1 MATNPIISKSEPD
14 VYDVSGRF
22 FPGSVITLMAD
33 DGRPVGAV
41 QVSNFV
47 DLKASFKVI
56 PFIPKK

>member
-1 MATNPIISKSEPD
+1 MPTKPSISKSAPD
-14 VYDVSGRF
+14 IYEVSGRF
-22 FPGSVITLMAD
+22 FPGSVITLMGD

-41 QVSNFV
+41 QISTFV